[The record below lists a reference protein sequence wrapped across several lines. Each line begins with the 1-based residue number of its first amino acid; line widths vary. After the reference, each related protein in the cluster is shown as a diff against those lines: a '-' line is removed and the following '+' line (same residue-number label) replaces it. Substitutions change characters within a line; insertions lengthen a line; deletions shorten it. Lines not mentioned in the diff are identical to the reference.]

1 MMKLNLNGLEVKCII
16 GELPEERVK
25 LQRLIVDAEL
35 EISDKAADSDEL
47 SDTVDYAVLADE
59 IRAAL
64 VAAKCKMIERAA
76 KIAAEVCL
84 KDDNVS
90 SVVLTITKSG
100 AIPGLASASAQIQ
113 L

>member
-1 MMKLNLNGLEVKCII
+1 MKLNLNGLEVKCII

-25 LQRLIVDAEL
+25 SQRLIVDAEL

-84 KDDNVS
+84 KNDKVS

>member
-1 MMKLNLNGLEVKCII
+1 MKLNLNGLEVKCII

-35 EISDKAADSDEL
+35 EISDKAADSDKL

-76 KIAAEVCL
+76 KIAAEVCF
-84 KDDNVS
+84 KNDNVS